1 MWEKNPF
8 FDPSALIVYDYNYNH
23 KCLACT
29 GAYADV
35 NTARACPGFCLWREV
50 NNQLC
55 SFNKSEAICNFF
67 QGIKLCALVSTGTKA
82 WQICV
87 DGQVYLT
94 TWANIG
100 IRWIPTNINNS
111 NANLGGIELY
121 INGVVVG
128 ESKLEMNQKLDGTS
142 NFVQVGE

>member
-1 MWEKNPF
+1 
-8 FDPSALIVYDYNYNH
+8 
-23 KCLACT
+23 
-29 GAYADV
+29 
-35 NTARACPGFCLWREV
+35 
-50 NNQLC
+50 
-55 SFNKSEAICNFF
+55 
-67 QGIKLCALVSTGTKA
+67 LVSTGTKA